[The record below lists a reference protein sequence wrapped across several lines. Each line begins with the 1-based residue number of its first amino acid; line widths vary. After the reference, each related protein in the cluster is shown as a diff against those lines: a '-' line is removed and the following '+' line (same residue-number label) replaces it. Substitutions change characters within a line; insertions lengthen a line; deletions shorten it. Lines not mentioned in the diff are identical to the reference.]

1 MAGVHQKQ
9 PAESFNDIFLL
20 SKRLLRPGISVEE
33 SQALYNKW
41 ASVGTYDKV
50 WSPLSEIC
58 VHSRLTLGMANKL

>member
-9 PAESFNDIFLL
+9 PAENFNDIVLL
-20 SKRLLRPGISVEE
+20 SKRLLRPGISIEE

-50 WSPLSEIC
+50 WSPLSE
-58 VHSRLTLGMANKL
+58 SRYVSIAG